1 MREILFRGKQPVTNE
16 WVYGALITE
25 KSPFDKNLV
34 MTHIYDENCNEIL
47 VDPRS
52 VGQYIDLK
60 DKNGNMIFEG
70 DFVIEV
76 KGLSDVPGLIVFDD
90 FRFQMKWRNID
101 KFIIDCPRYYEIVGN
116 KYDNPDLNKV
126 WEDSTL

>member
-1 MREILFRGKQPVTNE
+1 MREILFREKQPVTNE
-16 WVYGALITE
+16 WVYGSLIAE

-52 VGQYIDLK
+52 VGQYVGLK

-70 DFVIEV
+70 
-76 KGLSDVPGLIVFDD
+76 
-90 FRFQMKWRNID
+90 
-101 KFIIDCPRYYEIVGN
+101 
-116 KYDNPDLNKV
+116 
-126 WEDSTL
+126 EDSTL

>member
-16 WVYGALITE
+16 WVYGSLIVE

-70 DFVIEV
+70 DFVIEI

-90 FRFQMKWRNID
+90 FHFQMKWRNIN

-116 KYDNPDLNKV
+116 KYDNPE
-126 WEDSTL
+126 WEDSIL